1 MNFRRTNG
9 LGPFL
14 ILTFTFFIVGF
25 MTIVN
30 GQCQGPLKIAFL
42 EHAGHLKNTFT
53 TLISFCYFLGF
64 LVCSPISGRWINRY
78 GYKTPLLRGLSGMVA
93 GLTVYFVSSWIADSG
108 NNAGLQIGDALIP
121 YGFFVFILGS
131 FLMGSSAALVQT
143 VILPYV
149 SACDLPNTQPV
160 QRVNITSAANS
171 FGTTIAPFFVTVV
184 LFGGIPLDQ
193 ADAGQLMIPFLAVA
207 LCIALTRFVVGRLPL
222 PDIKDTRA
230 AQSAA
235 SGRSIWSFRH
245 LKLGVVAVFFYVGA
259 EVAVGQ
265 NVNLYAME
273 LEKMGEGLSF
283 LGSERF
289 MLGNLHLGI
298 PALLATLYW
307 GGLMVGRIISGFFNT
322 VSARVQLT
330 AASVAATLLTLAAML
345 TNNLWMLVCVGLCHS
360 VMWGCIFT
368 LAVDKLKHYTSKA
381 SGIFMT
387 GVFGGAVIPV
397 LQGFFADMLG
407 AWQWTWTIVI
417 VCELVILYY
426 ALRGSRVQK
435 EEIAGL

>member
-1 MNFRRTNG
+1 
-9 LGPFL
+9 
-14 ILTFTFFIVGF
+14 
-25 MTIVN
+25 
-30 GQCQGPLKIAFL
+30 
-42 EHAGHLKNTFT
+42 
-53 TLISFCYFLGF
+53 
-64 LVCSPISGRWINRY
+64 
-78 GYKTPLLRGLSGMVA
+78 
-93 GLTVYFVSSWIADSG
+93 
-108 NNAGLQIGDALIP
+108 
-121 YGFFVFILGS
+121 
-131 FLMGSSAALVQT
+131 MGSSAALVQT

-245 LKLGVVAVFFYVGA
+245 LRLGVVAVFFYVGA

-298 PALLATLYW
+298 PALLGDPLLGRTD
-307 GGLMVGRIISGFFNT
+307 GGPDHLRILQHRFCPGAANRRECGSHP
-322 VSARVQLT
+322 VDAR
-330 AASVAATLLTLAAML
+330 
-345 TNNLWMLVCVGLCHS
+345 GH
-360 VMWGCIFT
+360 
-368 LAVDKLKHYTSKA
+368 
-381 SGIFMT
+381 
-387 GVFGGAVIPV
+387 
-397 LQGFFADMLG
+397 ADEQPLD
-407 AWQWTWTIVI
+407 
-417 VCELVILYY
+417 
-426 ALRGSRVQK
+426 
-435 EEIAGL
+435 AGLRRVMPLGHVGMYFYAGRG